1 MTLTA
6 DILTRYRAIDLSNI
20 DERALSA
27 ARLALADGLAVM
39 VAASGLEPA
48 VRPFMAYALT
58 SGEGASSL
66 IGETRK
72 VMPVQAALANG
83 ALAHAIDFEDTF
95 EEGMIHPN
103 ASLIPAVLALAE
115 SENASG
121 ESLMAALVLGCDFAC
136 RVSLALDGDPALR
149 GWYHPPIIA
158 GLGATLGCAI
168 LLDLDE
174 PAMRNAIGLFLAQF
188 MLNDELKRSPRSDL
202 RAVREGLAAR
212 AAVDSALLARAG
224 VEAVEQPLEGPSGM
238 FQLLTGNGPKAD
250 AFDDIG
256 IRYWGP
262 EVGVKRWPAC
272 RGTHS
277 AVVAVERLRAKGI
290 SADDIV
296 RVGADVGRPND
307 MLFTPRAQRIAP
319 QTAIDAKFSI
329 PFVFAKAWDGQ
340 IDLASF
346 SDDQL
351 QSART
356 LKLAERVHMDTL
368 LTSGSP
374 EAIYKVEMADGTT
387 HVEVVE
393 TVPVWRARE
402 IALPDL
408 EGKIGS
414 CLPLGK
420 HKVDPDLFLAEI
432 AALGTGGVGSLMA
445 LLRAV

>member
-174 PAMRNAIGLFLAQF
+174 PAMRNAIGLFLASSCS
-188 MLNDELKRSPRSDL
+188 MTSSS
-202 RAVREGLAAR
+202 AVRAPICAPCGKGWLP
-212 AAVDSALLARAG
+212 G
-224 VEAVEQPLEGPSGM
+224 PPL
-238 FQLLTGNGPKAD
+238 
-250 AFDDIG
+250 
-256 IRYWGP
+256 IR
-262 EVGVKRWPAC
+262 R
-272 RGTHS
+272 
-277 AVVAVERLRAKGI
+277 
-290 SADDIV
+290 
-296 RVGADVGRPND
+296 
-307 MLFTPRAQRIAP
+307 F
-319 QTAIDAKFSI
+319 
-329 PFVFAKAWDGQ
+329 
-340 IDLASF
+340 
-346 SDDQL
+346 
-351 QSART
+351 
-356 LKLAERVHMDTL
+356 
-368 LTSGSP
+368 
-374 EAIYKVEMADGTT
+374 
-387 HVEVVE
+387 
-393 TVPVWRARE
+393 WRAR
-402 IALPDL
+402 ASRPW
-408 EGKIGS
+408 S
-414 CLPLGK
+414 SRWR
-420 HKVDPDLFLAEI
+420 A
-432 AALGTGGVGSLMA
+432 
-445 LLRAV
+445 RAVCSSC